1 MKKNTIILLTM
12 HLLFCMML
20 IYWFYNNSML
30 RPGAVTHMYKE
41 VVSAMILLLIIYTN
55 YLILLPKI
63 FYSNYHL
70 RYWFVSLLLVG
81 LSGLA
86 ELWLVE
92 SDISLCVKNALSEEF
107 YRKYIHSVLFLIT
120 LRNGGFYLFFTML
133 GQYRYTRKKTLKE
146 KKEIIK
152 KEKIA
157 AFLTCNGKP
166 IVLNINNI
174 IYFQQNRNRTTI
186 YTTSGKVYQIYS
198 SLSVQEDFFSDI
210 CLKIN
215 RNTLVNY
222 ANIVSYS
229 YDYLLVKDNKHGK
242 TKSLYFFKNTPN
254 SVFALLQEK
263 LPHLEQ
269 KNDEITPQ
277 NDDFGGIN
285 YQKEDK
291 KTKNGRINAIILET
305 IYNHNGISVEQ
316 LAEIL
321 QNDISLRTLE
331 RNLKDLRDCN
341 KIEYR
346 GSKKIGGYFFRV

>member
-1 MKKNTIILLTM
+1 
-12 HLLFCMML
+12 
-20 IYWFYNNSML
+20 ML
-30 RPGAVTHMYKE
+30 RPGAVTHLYKE
-41 VVSAMILLLIIYTN
+41 VVSAMILLLIVYTN

-63 FYSNYHL
+63 FYRNYHL

-86 ELWLVE
+86 ELSLVE

-107 YRKYIHSVLFLIT
+107 YRKYIHNVLFLIT
-120 LRNGGFYLFFTML
+120 LRNGGFYLFFTIL
-133 GQYRYTRKKTLKE
+133 GQYRYTERNALKE
-146 KKEIIK
+146 KEAIIK
-152 KEKIA
+152 KEKVTS
-157 AFLTCNGKP
+157 FLTCNGKH

-186 YTTSGKVYQIYS
+186 YTTSDKVYQIYS

-222 ANIVSYS
+222 TNIVSYS

-269 KNDEITPQ
+269 TNDEITPQ
-277 NDDFGGIN
+277 NDDFGGVTDRKYDETI
-285 YQKEDK
+285 
-291 KTKNGRINAIILET
+291 KNGGVTALIVEEIKNKE
-305 IYNHNGISVEQ
+305 GIRVYQ
-316 LAEIL
+316 LAEIFK
-321 QNDISLRTLE
+321 DRISLRTLE
-331 RNLKDLRDCN
+331 RRLKELRETGV
-341 KIEYR
+341 IEFR
-346 GSKKIGGYFFRV
+346 GADKTGGYFFRV